1 MSRRSPGQ
9 VMWYQ
14 VVLWLQASCSV
25 LVFLETWWKKSCTEP
40 GFCRG
45 RHVKRK
51 GGQTKTLH
59 HPNFNWLQNCRWTGM
74 ETCMSSVLAY
84 FVHFKSFVWH
94 WWGRFV
100 LLGHFL
106 VFVVCVCVWVCV
118 CVCVWVRECRW
129 CDFCPLC
136 HLTGVL
142 RWRREGSPAQR
153 ASSMW
158 TCGRWTTP
166 PSTSW
171 SSRPSSPAPWTTAD
185 TCTGEWAVALVMMTP
200 GHLVLSDW

>member
-1 MSRRSPGQ
+1 M
-9 VMWYQ
+9 
-14 VVLWLQASCSV
+14 
-25 LVFLETWWKKSCTEP
+25 EP

-45 RHVKRK
+45 RHIKRK

-59 HPNFNWLQNCRWTGM
+59 HPNFNWLHPNFNWGQTKTLHHPNFKLLVNWDGNLYVISACLLCSFKKFCLTLMRTFCVAWPFLGLCCVCV
-74 ETCMSSVLAY
+74 CMS
-84 FVHFKSFVWH
+84 
-94 WWGRFV
+94 
-100 LLGHFL
+100 
-106 VFVVCVCVWVCV
+106 VCVWVS
-118 CVCVWVRECRW
+118 ECRW
-129 CDFCPLC
+129 CDFYRLC

-185 TCTGEWAVALVMMTP
+185 TCTGEWVVALVMTP